1 MNAVTTKTIHEFCEC
16 ITGKNYSKLNK
27 ILTYENS
34 KILEQFIIVA
44 NMLIEQQN
52 NENAKQF
59 IKNIMTNQFIR
70 SKINSYSK
78 AKKNIKKMMI
88 DDIFKL
94 LHTNPSADK
103 IDIIIE
109 SIDTAMLV
117 KIIEAAERK
126 YRNPEI
132 GPAIYII
139 KDDIFDRLKSYAE
152 NNKGLTF
159 ENIVNV
165 MEDIPNSLSKVVLD
179 VPMGSMDKVKLDS
192 TGVDFNRQLQLKLNK
207 QLKDVRE
214 FLIQSKLDGLSG
226 LFKFDSKDGKSEVK
240 FFNRGSGTEGAD
252 ISHLIPYI
260 NHIPKVEEL
269 LTIVGENKTIYV
281 KGEIIMKIDTFINNY
296 PGASNARNTGTG
308 IVLSD
313 PLVAIEK
320 LKKSRDLDFVAFELD
335 EDRDNK
341 LLDDAIT
348 QNEKLLSYG
357 FRPVKCEIS
366 SRDFVGNIE
375 NLENKLEQFI
385 TTSEYTIDGII
396 VKAVAPYKRL
406 EEGNPT
412 NAFAFKKDKEG
423 VETTVTSI
431 DWNLSKL
438 GVYNPTINFTPI
450 NIDGKSTKKA
460 TGHNYKYLL
469 DNNIYP
475 GAHAKVV
482 YAGSVIPKITGNRLT
497 VITDENRESI
507 VSGIER
513 LNYDVNGN
521 SVEPYKN
528 YKFKTSEEI
537 EIIPKIYTK
546 QFFANEIFPSKL
558 LSLAKTLD
566 MKKIGPKT
574 FEIIG
579 VILQEKFTMSDSLDN
594 INNNCTPALYTF
606 LSWDSNIVD
615 VIEDLGSDKA
625 SASRKN
631 ILTFIEKILTASDEK
646 IAAGFNILGG
656 NLSTKTIQKLS
667 ELKGG
672 LYNTLEF
679 TSNEENKTEAL
690 KELSN
695 ISGIGQITAMQFIK
709 NSSIALEFLNKIHSI
724 KEEKNITNVKEDN
737 DKKPKRVYIG
747 IQNVP
752 DGNFVMT
759 GKRDKDIRKAIE
771 DSGRKIASQAN
782 GQTRIGIY
790 ANGSEAKANRW
801 KEKFPSIITKSH
813 DEFKEQ
819 YMKYVN

>member
-1 MNAVTTKTIHEFCEC
+1 MNAATSKTIDDFCKC
-16 ITGKNYSKLNK
+16 ITDKNYSKLNT
-27 ILTYENS
+27 ILNYKNFTV
-34 KILEQFIIVA
+34 LQQFIVIA
-44 NMLIEQQN
+44 NMLIQQQN

-59 IKNIMTNQFIR
+59 IQNIMISQSIR
-70 SKINSYSK
+70 SKINSYSET
-78 AKKNIKKMMI
+78 KKNIKKMTI
-88 DDIFKL
+88 DDIFKFL
-94 LHTNPSADK
+94 QTNPSGNK
-103 IDIIIE
+103 IDTIIE
-109 SIDTAMLV
+109 SVDDIMLV
-117 KIIEAAERK
+117 KIIESAERK
-126 YRNPEI
+126 YRNTEI
-132 GPAIYII
+132 GSDIYII
-139 KDDIFDRLKSYAE
+139 EDDIFDRIKSYAE
-152 NNKGLTF
+152 NSRGLIF

-165 MEDIPNSLSKVVLD
+165 MEDIPESLTKVVLD
-179 VPMGSMDKVKLDS
+179 IPMGSMDKVKLDS
-192 TGVDFNRQLQLKLNK
+192 TDADFNRQLKLKLDKQGKNVNK
-207 QLKDVRE
+207 

-226 LFKFDSKDGKSEVK
+226 LFKFDTKDGKTEAK

-252 ISHLIPYI
+252 ISHLINYI
-260 NHIPKVEEL
+260 NYIPKAQDL
-269 LTIVGENKTIYV
+269 LKSVGKNKTIYV
-281 KGEIIMKIDTFINNY
+281 KGEIIMKIDTFNKNY
-296 PGASNARNTGTG
+296 PDASNARNTGTG

-313 PLVAIEK
+313 PPVALDK
-320 LKKSRDLDFVAFELD
+320 LRKSRDLDFIAFELD
-335 EDRDNK
+335 EDRGDK

-348 QNEKLLSYG
+348 QNEKLVSYG
-357 FRPVKCEIS
+357 FKPVKSEIN
-366 SRDFVGNIE
+366 SREDVGSIE
-375 NLENKLEQFI
+375 YLENKLEQFI

-396 VKAVAPYKRL
+396 VKAVTPYQRL

-475 GAHAKVV
+475 GARAKVV

-497 VITDENRESI
+497 VITHENRESI
-507 VSGIER
+507 VSSIET
-513 LNYDVNGN
+513 LDYDVNGN
-521 SVEPYKN
+521 TVEPYKN
-528 YKFKTSEEI
+528 YKFKTSEKI

-579 VILQEKFTMSDSLDN
+579 AILQEKFTMSDSLDN
-594 INNNCTPALYTF
+594 INNNCAPALYTF
-606 LSWDSNIVD
+606 LSWDSSLVD

-646 IAAGFNILGG
+646 IASGFNILGG

-667 ELKGG
+667 ELKSG

-695 ISGIGQITAMQFIK
+695 ISGIGQITAVQFIK
-709 NSSIALEFLNKIHSI
+709 NSSIALEFLDRIHSI
-724 KEEKNITNVKEDN
+724 KKAKNITNVKEDN
-737 DKKPKRVYIG
+737 DKNPKRVYTE
-747 IQNVP
+747 IQKVP

-759 GKRDKDIRKAIE
+759 GKRDKDIQKAIE
-771 DSGRKIASQAN
+771 DSGRKIASQVS

-790 ANGSEAKANRW
+790 AIGSEAKANRW

-813 DEFKEQ
+813 DEFKEE
-819 YMKYVN
+819 YMK

>member
-1 MNAVTTKTIHEFCEC
+1 MNAATSKTIDDFCKC
-16 ITGKNYSKLNK
+16 ITDKNYSKLNT
-27 ILTYENS
+27 ILNYKNFTV
-34 KILEQFIIVA
+34 LQQFIVIA
-44 NMLIEQQN
+44 NMLIQQQN

-59 IKNIMTNQFIR
+59 IQNIMISQSIR
-70 SKINSYSK
+70 SKINSYSET
-78 AKKNIKKMMI
+78 KKNIKKMTI
-88 DDIFKL
+88 DDIFKFL
-94 LHTNPSADK
+94 QTNPSGNK
-103 IDIIIE
+103 IDTTIE
-109 SIDTAMLV
+109 SVDDIMLV
-117 KIIEAAERK
+117 KIIESAERK
-126 YRNPEI
+126 YRNTEI
-132 GPAIYII
+132 GSDIYII
-139 KDDIFDRLKSYAE
+139 EDDIFDRIKSYAE
-152 NNKGLTF
+152 NSRGLIF

-165 MEDIPNSLSKVVLD
+165 MEDIPDSLTKVVLD
-179 VPMGSMDKVKLDS
+179 IPMGSMDKVKLDS
-192 TGVDFNRQLQLKLNK
+192 TDADFNRQLKLKLDKQGKNVNK
-207 QLKDVRE
+207 

-226 LFKFDSKDGKSEVK
+226 LFKFDTKDGKTEAK

-252 ISHLIPYI
+252 ISHLINYI
-260 NHIPKVEEL
+260 NYIPKAQDL
-269 LTIVGENKTIYV
+269 LKSVGKNKTIYV
-281 KGEIIMKIDTFINNY
+281 KGEIIMKIHTFNKNY
-296 PGASNARNTGTG
+296 PDASNARNTGTG

-313 PLVAIEK
+313 PPVALDK
-320 LKKSRDLDFVAFELD
+320 LRKSRDLDFIAFELD
-335 EDRDNK
+335 EDRGDK

-348 QNEKLLSYG
+348 QNEKLVSYG
-357 FRPVKCEIS
+357 FKPVKSEIN
-366 SRDFVGNIE
+366 SREDVGSIE
-375 NLENKLEQFI
+375 YLENKLEQFI

-396 VKAVAPYKRL
+396 VKAVTPYQRL

-475 GAHAKVV
+475 GARAKVV

-507 VSGIER
+507 VSSIET
-513 LNYDVNGN
+513 LDYDVNGN
-521 SVEPYKN
+521 TVEPYKN
-528 YKFKTSEEI
+528 YKFKTSEKI

-579 VILQEKFTMSDSLDN
+579 AILQEKFTMSDSLDN
-594 INNNCTPALYTF
+594 INNNCAPALYTF
-606 LSWDSNIVD
+606 LSWDSSLVD

-646 IAAGFNILGG
+646 IASGFNILGG

-667 ELKGG
+667 ELKSG

-695 ISGIGQITAMQFIK
+695 ISGIGQITAVQFIK
-709 NSSIALEFLNKIHSI
+709 NSSIALEFLDRIHSI
-724 KEEKNITNVKEDN
+724 KKAKNITNVKEDN
-737 DKKPKRVYIG
+737 DKNPKRVYTE
-747 IQNVP
+747 IQKVP

-759 GKRDKDIRKAIE
+759 GKRDKDIQKAIE
-771 DSGRKIASQAN
+771 DSGRKIASQAS

-790 ANGSEAKANRW
+790 AIGSEAKANRW
-801 KEKFPSIITKSH
+801 KEKSPSIITKSH
-813 DEFKEQ
+813 DEFKEE
-819 YMKYVN
+819 YMK

>member
-1 MNAVTTKTIHEFCEC
+1 MNAATSKTIDDFCKC
-16 ITGKNYSKLNK
+16 ITDKNYSKLNT
-27 ILTYENS
+27 ILNYKNFTV
-34 KILEQFIIVA
+34 LQQFIVIA
-44 NMLIEQQN
+44 NMLIQQQN

-59 IKNIMTNQFIR
+59 IQNIMISQSIR
-70 SKINSYSK
+70 SKINSYSET
-78 AKKNIKKMMI
+78 KKNIKKMTI
-88 DDIFKL
+88 DDIFKFL
-94 LHTNPSADK
+94 QTNPSGNK
-103 IDIIIE
+103 IDTTIE
-109 SIDTAMLV
+109 SVDDIMLV
-117 KIIEAAERK
+117 KIIESAERK
-126 YRNPEI
+126 YRNTEI
-132 GPAIYII
+132 GSDIYII
-139 KDDIFDRLKSYAE
+139 EDDIFDRIKSYAE
-152 NNKGLTF
+152 NSRGLIF

-165 MEDIPNSLSKVVLD
+165 MEDIPDSLTKVVLD
-179 VPMGSMDKVKLDS
+179 IPMGSMDKVKLDS
-192 TGVDFNRQLQLKLNK
+192 TDADFNRQLKLKLDKQGKNVNK
-207 QLKDVRE
+207 

-226 LFKFDSKDGKSEVK
+226 LFKFDTKDGKTEAK

-252 ISHLIPYI
+252 ISHLINYI
-260 NHIPKVEEL
+260 NYIPKAQDL
-269 LTIVGENKTIYV
+269 LKSVGKNKTIYV
-281 KGEIIMKIDTFINNY
+281 KGEIIMKIDTFNKNY
-296 PGASNARNTGTG
+296 PDASNARNTGTG

-313 PLVAIEK
+313 PPVALDK
-320 LKKSRDLDFVAFELD
+320 LRKSRDLDFIAFELD
-335 EDRDNK
+335 EDRGDK

-348 QNEKLLSYG
+348 QNEKLVSYG
-357 FRPVKCEIS
+357 FKPVKSEIN
-366 SRDFVGNIE
+366 SREDVGSIE
-375 NLENKLEQFI
+375 YLENKLEQFI

-396 VKAVAPYKRL
+396 VKAVTPYQRL

-475 GAHAKVV
+475 GARAKVV

-507 VSGIER
+507 VSSIET
-513 LNYDVNGN
+513 LDYDVNGN
-521 SVEPYKN
+521 TVEPYKN
-528 YKFKTSEEI
+528 YKFKTSEKI

-579 VILQEKFTMSDSLDN
+579 AILQEKFTMSDSLDN
-594 INNNCTPALYTF
+594 INNNCAPALYTF
-606 LSWDSNIVD
+606 LSWDSSLVD

-646 IAAGFNILGG
+646 IASGFNILGG

-667 ELKGG
+667 ELKSG

-695 ISGIGQITAMQFIK
+695 ISGIGQITAVQFIK
-709 NSSIALEFLNKIHSI
+709 NSSIALEFLDRIHSI
-724 KEEKNITNVKEDN
+724 KKAKNITNVKEDN
-737 DKKPKRVYIG
+737 DKNPKRVYTE
-747 IQNVP
+747 IQKVP

-759 GKRDKDIRKAIE
+759 GKRDKDIQKAIE
-771 DSGRKIASQAN
+771 DSGRKIASQVS

-790 ANGSEAKANRW
+790 AIGSEAKANRW

-813 DEFKEQ
+813 DEFKEE
-819 YMKYVN
+819 YMK

>member
-1 MNAVTTKTIHEFCEC
+1 MNAATSKTIDDFCKC
-16 ITGKNYSKLNK
+16 ITDKNYSKLNT
-27 ILTYENS
+27 ILNYKNFTV
-34 KILEQFIIVA
+34 LQQFIVIA
-44 NMLIEQQN
+44 NMLIQQQN

-59 IKNIMTNQFIR
+59 IQNIMISQSIR
-70 SKINSYSK
+70 SKINSYSET
-78 AKKNIKKMMI
+78 KKNIKKMTI
-88 DDIFKL
+88 DDIFKFL
-94 LHTNPSADK
+94 QTNPSGNK
-103 IDIIIE
+103 IDTTIE
-109 SIDTAMLV
+109 SVDDIMLV
-117 KIIEAAERK
+117 KIIESAERK
-126 YRNPEI
+126 YRNTEI
-132 GPAIYII
+132 GSDIYII
-139 KDDIFDRLKSYAE
+139 EDDIFDRIKSYAE
-152 NNKGLTF
+152 NSRGLIF

-165 MEDIPNSLSKVVLD
+165 MEDIPESLTKVVLD
-179 VPMGSMDKVKLDS
+179 IPMGSMDKVKLDS
-192 TGVDFNRQLQLKLNK
+192 TDADFNRQLKLKLDKQGKNVNK
-207 QLKDVRE
+207 

-226 LFKFDSKDGKSEVK
+226 LFKFDTKDGKTEAK

-252 ISHLIPYI
+252 ISHLINYI
-260 NHIPKVEEL
+260 NYIPKAQDL
-269 LTIVGENKTIYV
+269 LKSVGKNKTIYV
-281 KGEIIMKIDTFINNY
+281 KGEIIMKIDTFNKNY
-296 PGASNARNTGTG
+296 PDASNARNTGTG

-313 PLVAIEK
+313 PPVALDK
-320 LKKSRDLDFVAFELD
+320 LRKSRDLDFIAFELD
-335 EDRDNK
+335 EDRGDK

-348 QNEKLLSYG
+348 QNEKLVSYG
-357 FRPVKCEIS
+357 FKPVKSEIN
-366 SRDFVGNIE
+366 SREDVGSIE
-375 NLENKLEQFI
+375 YLENKLEQFI

-396 VKAVAPYKRL
+396 VKAVTPYQRL

-475 GAHAKVV
+475 GARAKVV

-497 VITDENRESI
+497 VITHENRESI
-507 VSGIER
+507 VSSIET
-513 LNYDVNGN
+513 LDYDVNGN
-521 SVEPYKN
+521 TVEPYKN
-528 YKFKTSEEI
+528 YKFKTSEKI

-579 VILQEKFTMSDSLDN
+579 AILQEKFTMSDSLDN
-594 INNNCTPALYTF
+594 INNNCAPALYTF
-606 LSWDSNIVD
+606 LSWDSSLVD

-646 IAAGFNILGG
+646 IASGFNILGG

-667 ELKGG
+667 ELKSG

-695 ISGIGQITAMQFIK
+695 ISGIGQITAVQFIK
-709 NSSIALEFLNKIHSI
+709 NSSIALEFLDRIHSI
-724 KEEKNITNVKEDN
+724 KKAKNITNVKEDN
-737 DKKPKRVYIG
+737 DKNPKRVYTE
-747 IQNVP
+747 IQKVP

-759 GKRDKDIRKAIE
+759 GKRDKDIQKAIE
-771 DSGRKIASQAN
+771 DSGRKIASQVS

-790 ANGSEAKANRW
+790 AIGSEAKANRW

-813 DEFKEQ
+813 DEFKEE
-819 YMKYVN
+819 YMK

>member
-1 MNAVTTKTIHEFCEC
+1 MNAATSKTIDDFCKC
-16 ITGKNYSKLNK
+16 ITDKNYSKLNT
-27 ILTYENS
+27 ILNYKNFTV
-34 KILEQFIIVA
+34 LQQFIVIA
-44 NMLIEQQN
+44 NMLIQQQN

-59 IKNIMTNQFIR
+59 IQNIMISQSIR
-70 SKINSYSK
+70 SKINSYSET
-78 AKKNIKKMMI
+78 KKNIKKMTI
-88 DDIFKL
+88 DDIFKFL
-94 LHTNPSADK
+94 QTNPSGNK
-103 IDIIIE
+103 IDTIIE
-109 SIDTAMLV
+109 SVDDIMLV
-117 KIIEAAERK
+117 KIIESAERK
-126 YRNPEI
+126 YRNTEI
-132 GPAIYII
+132 GSDIYII
-139 KDDIFDRLKSYAE
+139 EDDIFDRIKSYAE
-152 NNKGLTF
+152 NSRGLIF

-165 MEDIPNSLSKVVLD
+165 MEDIPDSLTKVVLD
-179 VPMGSMDKVKLDS
+179 IPMGSMDKVKLDS
-192 TGVDFNRQLQLKLNK
+192 TDADFNRQLKLKLDKQGKNVNK
-207 QLKDVRE
+207 

-226 LFKFDSKDGKSEVK
+226 LFKFDTKDGKTEAK

-252 ISHLIPYI
+252 ISHLINYI
-260 NHIPKVEEL
+260 NYIPKAQDL
-269 LTIVGENKTIYV
+269 LKSVGKNKTIYV
-281 KGEIIMKIDTFINNY
+281 KGEIIMKIDTFNKNY
-296 PGASNARNTGTG
+296 PDASNARNTGTG

-313 PLVAIEK
+313 PPVALDK
-320 LKKSRDLDFVAFELD
+320 LRKSRDLDFIAFELD
-335 EDRDNK
+335 EDRGDK

-348 QNEKLLSYG
+348 QNEKLVSYG
-357 FRPVKCEIS
+357 FKPVKSEIN
-366 SRDFVGNIE
+366 SREDVGSIE
-375 NLENKLEQFI
+375 YLENKLEQFI

-396 VKAVAPYKRL
+396 VKAVTPYQRL

-475 GAHAKVV
+475 GARAKVV

-507 VSGIER
+507 VSSIET
-513 LNYDVNGN
+513 LDYDVNGN
-521 SVEPYKN
+521 TVEPYKN
-528 YKFKTSEEI
+528 YKFKTSEKI

-579 VILQEKFTMSDSLDN
+579 AILQEKFTMSDSLDN
-594 INNNCTPALYTF
+594 INNNCAPALYTF
-606 LSWDSNIVD
+606 LSWDSSLVD

-646 IAAGFNILGG
+646 IASGFNILGG

-667 ELKGG
+667 ELKSG

-695 ISGIGQITAMQFIK
+695 ISGIGQITAVQFIK
-709 NSSIALEFLNKIHSI
+709 NSSIALEFLDRIHSI
-724 KEEKNITNVKEDN
+724 KKAKNITNVKEDN
-737 DKKPKRVYIG
+737 DKNPKRVYTE
-747 IQNVP
+747 IQKVP

-759 GKRDKDIRKAIE
+759 GKRDKDIQKAIE
-771 DSGRKIASQAN
+771 DSGRKIASQAS

-790 ANGSEAKANRW
+790 AIGSEAKANRW

-813 DEFKEQ
+813 DEFKEE
-819 YMKYVN
+819 YMK

>member
-1 MNAVTTKTIHEFCEC
+1 MNAATSKTIDDFCKC
-16 ITGKNYSKLNK
+16 ITDKNYSKLNT
-27 ILTYENS
+27 ILNYKNFTV
-34 KILEQFIIVA
+34 LQQFIVIA
-44 NMLIEQQN
+44 NMLIQQQN

-59 IKNIMTNQFIR
+59 IQNIMISQSIR
-70 SKINSYSK
+70 SKINSYSET
-78 AKKNIKKMMI
+78 KKNIKKMTI
-88 DDIFKL
+88 DDIFKFL
-94 LHTNPSADK
+94 QTNPSGNK
-103 IDIIIE
+103 IDTIIE
-109 SIDTAMLV
+109 SVDDIMLV
-117 KIIEAAERK
+117 KIIESAERK
-126 YRNPEI
+126 YRNTEI
-132 GPAIYII
+132 GPDIYII
-139 KDDIFDRLKSYAE
+139 EDDIFDRIKSYAE
-152 NNKGLTF
+152 NSRGLIF

-165 MEDIPNSLSKVVLD
+165 MEDIPDSLTKVVLD
-179 VPMGSMDKVKLDS
+179 IPMGSMDKVKLDS
-192 TGVDFNRQLQLKLNK
+192 TDADFNRQLKLKLDKQGKNINK
-207 QLKDVRE
+207 

-226 LFKFDSKDGKSEVK
+226 LFKFDTKDGKTEAK

-252 ISHLIPYI
+252 ISHLINYI
-260 NHIPKVEEL
+260 NYIPKAQDL
-269 LTIVGENKTIYV
+269 LKSVGKNKTIYV
-281 KGEIIMKIDTFINNY
+281 KGEIIMKIDTFNKNY
-296 PGASNARNTGTG
+296 PDASNARNTGTG

-313 PLVAIEK
+313 PPVALDK
-320 LKKSRDLDFVAFELD
+320 LRKSRDLDFIAFELD
-335 EDRDNK
+335 EDRGDK

-348 QNEKLLSYG
+348 QNEKLVSYG
-357 FRPVKCEIS
+357 FKPVKSEIN
-366 SRDFVGNIE
+366 SREDVGSIE
-375 NLENKLEQFI
+375 YLENKLEQFI

-396 VKAVAPYKRL
+396 VKAVTPYQRL

-475 GAHAKVV
+475 GARAKVV

-507 VSGIER
+507 VSSIET
-513 LNYDVNGN
+513 LDYDVNGN
-521 SVEPYKN
+521 TVEPYKN
-528 YKFKTSEEI
+528 YKFKTSEKI

-579 VILQEKFTMSDSLDN
+579 AILQEKFTMSDSLDN
-594 INNNCTPALYTF
+594 INNNCAPALYTF
-606 LSWDSNIVD
+606 LSWDSSLVD

-646 IAAGFNILGG
+646 IASGFNILGG

-667 ELKGG
+667 ELKSG

-695 ISGIGQITAMQFIK
+695 ISGIGQITAVQFIK
-709 NSSIALEFLNKIHSI
+709 NSSIALEFLDRIHSI
-724 KEEKNITNVKEDN
+724 KKAKNITNVKEDN
-737 DKKPKRVYIG
+737 DKNPKRVYTE
-747 IQNVP
+747 IQKVP

-759 GKRDKDIRKAIE
+759 GKRDKDIQKAIE
-771 DSGRKIASQAN
+771 DSGRKIASQVS

-790 ANGSEAKANRW
+790 AIGSEAKANRW

-813 DEFKEQ
+813 DEFKEE
-819 YMKYVN
+819 YMK

>member
-1 MNAVTTKTIHEFCEC
+1 MNAATSKTIDDFCKC
-16 ITGKNYSKLNK
+16 ITDKNYSKLNT
-27 ILTYENS
+27 ILNYKNFTV
-34 KILEQFIIVA
+34 LQQFIVIA
-44 NMLIEQQN
+44 NMLIQQQN

-59 IKNIMTNQFIR
+59 IQNIMISQSIR
-70 SKINSYSK
+70 SKINSYSET
-78 AKKNIKKMMI
+78 KKNIKKMTI
-88 DDIFKL
+88 DDIFKFL
-94 LHTNPSADK
+94 QTNPSGNK
-103 IDIIIE
+103 IDTIIE
-109 SIDTAMLV
+109 SVDDIMLV
-117 KIIEAAERK
+117 KIIESAERK
-126 YRNPEI
+126 YRNTEI
-132 GPAIYII
+132 GSDIYII
-139 KDDIFDRLKSYAE
+139 EDDIFDRIKSYAE
-152 NNKGLTF
+152 NSRGLIF

-165 MEDIPNSLSKVVLD
+165 MEDIPDSLTKVVLD
-179 VPMGSMDKVKLDS
+179 IPMGSMDKVKLDS
-192 TGVDFNRQLQLKLNK
+192 TDADFNRQLKLKLDKQGKNVNK
-207 QLKDVRE
+207 

-226 LFKFDSKDGKSEVK
+226 LFKFDTKDGKTEAK

-252 ISHLIPYI
+252 ISHLINYI
-260 NHIPKVEEL
+260 NYIPKAQDL
-269 LTIVGENKTIYV
+269 LKSVGKNKTIYV
-281 KGEIIMKIDTFINNY
+281 KGEIIMKIDTFNKNY
-296 PGASNARNTGTG
+296 PDASNARNTGTG

-313 PLVAIEK
+313 PPVALDK
-320 LKKSRDLDFVAFELD
+320 LRKSRDLDFIAFELD
-335 EDRDNK
+335 EDRGDK

-348 QNEKLLSYG
+348 QNEKLVSYG
-357 FRPVKCEIS
+357 FKPVKSEIN
-366 SRDFVGNIE
+366 SREDVGSIE
-375 NLENKLEQFI
+375 YLENKLEQFI

-396 VKAVAPYKRL
+396 VKAVTPYQRL

-475 GAHAKVV
+475 GARAKVV

-507 VSGIER
+507 VSSIET
-513 LNYDVNGN
+513 LDYDVNGN
-521 SVEPYKN
+521 TVEPYKN
-528 YKFKTSEEI
+528 YKFKTSEKI

-579 VILQEKFTMSDSLDN
+579 AILQEKFTMSDSLDN
-594 INNNCTPALYTF
+594 INNNCAPALYTF
-606 LSWDSNIVD
+606 LSWDSSLVD

-646 IAAGFNILGG
+646 IASGFNILGG

-667 ELKGG
+667 ELKSG

-695 ISGIGQITAMQFIK
+695 ISGIGQITAVQFIK
-709 NSSIALEFLNKIHSI
+709 NSSIALEFLDRIHSI
-724 KEEKNITNVKEDN
+724 KKAKNITNVKEDN
-737 DKKPKRVYIG
+737 DKNPKRVYTE
-747 IQNVP
+747 IQKVP

-759 GKRDKDIRKAIE
+759 GKRDKDIQKAIE
-771 DSGRKIASQAN
+771 DSGRKIASQVS

-790 ANGSEAKANRW
+790 AIGSEAKANRW

-813 DEFKEQ
+813 DEFKEE
-819 YMKYVN
+819 YMK

>member
-1 MNAVTTKTIHEFCEC
+1 MNATTSEKIDDFCKC
-16 ITGKNYSKLNK
+16 ITDGNYSKLNT
-27 ILTYENS
+27 ILDYKNY
-34 KILEQFIIVA
+34 KLLEQFIAVA
-44 NMLIEQQN
+44 NMLIQKQN
-52 NENAKQF
+52 NEKAKQF
-59 IKNIMTNQFIR
+59 IENIMINQNIR
-70 SKINSYSK
+70 SKINSYSETR
-78 AKKNIKKMMI
+78 KNIRKMTI
-88 DDIFKL
+88 DDIFNL
-94 LHTNPSADK
+94 LHNRPLPEK
-103 IDIIIE
+103 IETIIE
-109 SIDTAMLV
+109 SIDDVMLV
-117 KIIEAAERK
+117 NIIESAERK
-126 YRNPEI
+126 YRNTKI
-132 GPAIYII
+132 GPDTYII
-139 KDDIFDRLKSYAE
+139 EDDIFDRIKSYAE
-152 NNKGLTF
+152 NDRGLIF

-165 MEDIPNSLSKVVLD
+165 MEDILDSLTKVVLD
-179 VPMGSMDKVKLDS
+179 IPMGSMAKVKLDG
-192 TGVDFNRQLQLKLNK
+192 TNADFNRQLKLKLDKQGKNVNK
-207 QLKDVRE
+207 

-226 LFKFDSKDGKSEVK
+226 LFKFDSKDGKTEAK

-252 ISHLIPYI
+252 ISHLIQYI
-260 NHIPKVEEL
+260 NYIPKEQDL
-269 LTIVGENKTIYV
+269 AKSVGKDKTIYV
-281 KGEIIMKIDTFINNY
+281 KGEIIMKIDTFNKNY
-296 PGASNARNTGTG
+296 PDASNARNTGTG

-313 PLVAIEK
+313 PPAALDK
-320 LKKSRDLDFVAFELD
+320 LRKSRDLDFIAFELD
-335 EDRDNK
+335 EDRDDK

-357 FRPVKCEIS
+357 FRPVKSEIS

-385 TTSEYTIDGII
+385 TTSEYTIDGVII
-396 VKAVAPYKRL
+396 KAVAPYQRL

-475 GAHAKVV
+475 GARAKVV
-482 YAGSVIPKITGNRLT
+482 YAGSVIPKITGNRLR
-497 VITDENRESI
+497 VITDENRKSI
-507 VSGIER
+507 VSSIET
-513 LNYDVNGN
+513 LNYDVNGDE
-521 SVEPYKN
+521 VEPYKN

-594 INNNCTPALYTF
+594 INNNCALALYTF
-606 LSWDSNIVD
+606 LSWDSSVVD

-646 IAAGFNILGG
+646 IASGFNILGG
-656 NLSTKTIQKLS
+656 NLSTKTIQKLT

-679 TSNEENKTEAL
+679 TSNEENKTGAL

-709 NSSIALEFLNKIHSI
+709 NSSIALEFLDKIHSI

-737 DKKPKRVYIG
+737 DEKAKRVYIG

-759 GKRDKDIRKAIE
+759 GKRDKDIQKAIE
-771 DSGRKIASQAN
+771 DSGRKIASQAS

-790 ANGSEAKANRW
+790 AIGSEAKANRW

-813 DEFKEQ
+813 DEFKKE
-819 YMKYVN
+819 YMK

>member
-1 MNAVTTKTIHEFCEC
+1 MNAATSKTIDDFCKC
-16 ITGKNYSKLNK
+16 ITDKNYSKLNT
-27 ILTYENS
+27 ILNYKNFTV
-34 KILEQFIIVA
+34 LQQFIVIA
-44 NMLIEQQN
+44 NMLIQQQN

-59 IKNIMTNQFIR
+59 IQNIMISQSIR
-70 SKINSYSK
+70 SKINSYSET
-78 AKKNIKKMMI
+78 KKNIKKMTI
-88 DDIFKL
+88 DDIFKFL
-94 LHTNPSADK
+94 QTNPSGNK
-103 IDIIIE
+103 IDTTIE
-109 SIDTAMLV
+109 SVDDIMLV
-117 KIIEAAERK
+117 KIIESAERK
-126 YRNPEI
+126 YRNTEI
-132 GPAIYII
+132 GSDIYII
-139 KDDIFDRLKSYAE
+139 EDDIFDRIKSYAE
-152 NNKGLTF
+152 NSRGLIF

-165 MEDIPNSLSKVVLD
+165 MEDIPDSLTKAVLD
-179 VPMGSMDKVKLDS
+179 IPMGSMDKVKLDS
-192 TGVDFNRQLQLKLNK
+192 TDADFNRQLKLKLDKQGKNVNK
-207 QLKDVRE
+207 

-226 LFKFDSKDGKSEVK
+226 LFKFDTKDGKTEAK

-252 ISHLIPYI
+252 ISHLINYI
-260 NHIPKVEEL
+260 NYIPKAQDL
-269 LTIVGENKTIYV
+269 LKSVGKNKTIYV
-281 KGEIIMKIDTFINNY
+281 KGEIIMKIDTFNKNY
-296 PGASNARNTGTG
+296 PDASNARNTGTG

-313 PLVAIEK
+313 PPVALDK
-320 LKKSRDLDFVAFELD
+320 LRKSRDLDFIAFELD
-335 EDRDNK
+335 EDRGDK
-341 LLDDAIT
+341 LLDYAIT
-348 QNEKLLSYG
+348 QNEKLVSYG
-357 FRPVKCEIS
+357 FKPVKSEIN
-366 SRDFVGNIE
+366 SREDVGSIE
-375 NLENKLEQFI
+375 YLENKLEQFI

-396 VKAVAPYKRL
+396 VKAVTPYQRL

-423 VETTVTSI
+423 LETTVTSI

-475 GAHAKVV
+475 GARAKVV

-507 VSGIER
+507 VSSIET
-513 LNYDVNGN
+513 LDYDVNGN
-521 SVEPYKN
+521 TVEPYKN
-528 YKFKTSEEI
+528 YKFKTSEKI

-579 VILQEKFTMSDSLDN
+579 AILQEKFTRSDSLDN
-594 INNNCTPALYTF
+594 INNNCAPALYTF
-606 LSWDSNIVD
+606 LSWDSSLVD

-631 ILTFIEKILTASDEK
+631 ILTFIEKILTAPDEK
-646 IAAGFNILGG
+646 IASGFNILGG

-667 ELKGG
+667 ELKSG

-695 ISGIGQITAMQFIK
+695 ISGIGQITAVQFIK
-709 NSSIALEFLNKIHSI
+709 NSSIALEFLDRIHSI
-724 KEEKNITNVKEDN
+724 KKAKNITNVKEDN
-737 DKKPKRVYIG
+737 DKNPKRVYTE

-752 DGNFVMT
+752 DGNFVIT
-759 GKRDKDIRKAIE
+759 GKRDKDIQKAIE
-771 DSGRKIASQAN
+771 DSGRKIASQAS

-790 ANGSEAKANRW
+790 AIGSEAKANRW

-813 DEFKEQ
+813 DEFKEE
-819 YMKYVN
+819 YMK

>member
-1 MNAVTTKTIHEFCEC
+1 MNAATSKTIDDFCKC
-16 ITGKNYSKLNK
+16 ITDKNYSKLNT
-27 ILTYENS
+27 ILNYKNFTV
-34 KILEQFIIVA
+34 LQQFIVIA
-44 NMLIEQQN
+44 NMLIQQQN

-59 IKNIMTNQFIR
+59 IQNIMISQSIR
-70 SKINSYSK
+70 SKINSYSET
-78 AKKNIKKMMI
+78 KKNIKKMTI
-88 DDIFKL
+88 DDIFKFL
-94 LHTNPSADK
+94 QTNPSGNK
-103 IDIIIE
+103 IDTTIE
-109 SIDTAMLV
+109 SVDDIMLV
-117 KIIEAAERK
+117 KIIESAERK
-126 YRNPEI
+126 YRNTEI
-132 GPAIYII
+132 GSDIYII
-139 KDDIFDRLKSYAE
+139 EDDIFDRIKSYAE
-152 NNKGLTF
+152 NSRGLIF

-165 MEDIPNSLSKVVLD
+165 MEDIPDSLTKVVLD
-179 VPMGSMDKVKLDS
+179 IPMGSMDKVKLDS
-192 TGVDFNRQLQLKLNK
+192 TDADFNRQLKLKLDKQGKNVNK
-207 QLKDVRE
+207 

-226 LFKFDSKDGKSEVK
+226 LFKFDTKDGKTEAK

-252 ISHLIPYI
+252 ISHLINYI
-260 NHIPKVEEL
+260 NYIPKAQDL
-269 LTIVGENKTIYV
+269 LKSVGKNKTIYV
-281 KGEIIMKIDTFINNY
+281 KGEIIMKIDTFNKNY
-296 PGASNARNTGTG
+296 PDASNARNTGTG

-313 PLVAIEK
+313 PPVALDK
-320 LKKSRDLDFVAFELD
+320 LRKSRDLDFIAFELD
-335 EDRDNK
+335 EDRGDK

-348 QNEKLLSYG
+348 QNEKLVSYG
-357 FRPVKCEIS
+357 FKPVKSEIN
-366 SRDFVGNIE
+366 SREDVGSIE
-375 NLENKLEQFI
+375 YLENKLEQFI

-396 VKAVAPYKRL
+396 VKAVTPYQRL

-475 GAHAKVV
+475 GARAKVV

-507 VSGIER
+507 VSSIET
-513 LNYDVNGN
+513 LDYDVNGN
-521 SVEPYKN
+521 TVEPYKN
-528 YKFKTSEEI
+528 YKFKTSEKI

-579 VILQEKFTMSDSLDN
+579 AILQEKFTMSDSLDN
-594 INNNCTPALYTF
+594 INNNCAPALYTF
-606 LSWDSNIVD
+606 LSWDSSLVD

-646 IAAGFNILGG
+646 IASGFNILGG

-667 ELKGG
+667 ELKSG

-695 ISGIGQITAMQFIK
+695 ISGIGQITAVQFIK
-709 NSSIALEFLNKIHSI
+709 NSSIALEFLDRIHSI
-724 KEEKNITNVKEDN
+724 KKAKNITNVKEDN
-737 DKKPKRVYIG
+737 DKNPKRVYTE
-747 IQNVP
+747 IQKVP

-759 GKRDKDIRKAIE
+759 GKRDKDIQKAIE
-771 DSGRKIASQAN
+771 DSGRKIASQAS

-790 ANGSEAKANRW
+790 AIGSEAKANRW

-813 DEFKEQ
+813 DEFKEE
-819 YMKYVN
+819 YMK